1 MDINGEEDKMI
12 GKEPS
17 PKCVCA
23 YINFIVVN
31 WKTCF
36 SIQKVHVDPNS
47 NLKVFYPKGKFM
59 TLN

>member
-1 MDINGEEDKMI
+1 MI

-36 SIQKVHVDPNS
+36 SIQKVDVDPNS
-47 NLKVFYPKGKFM
+47 NLKVFYPQGKFM